1 MKIVTYV
8 LMAIAFAMVIFNLT
22 MIDYS
27 QLSHEK
33 NFVAFIGVFAA
44 ICAILILLIFRL
56 TSILTEKIKS

>member
-33 NFVAFIGVFAA
+33 NMVAIIGVVAA
-44 ICAILILLIFRL
+44 VCAILILLIFRL
-56 TSILTEKIKS
+56 TTSLSEKIK